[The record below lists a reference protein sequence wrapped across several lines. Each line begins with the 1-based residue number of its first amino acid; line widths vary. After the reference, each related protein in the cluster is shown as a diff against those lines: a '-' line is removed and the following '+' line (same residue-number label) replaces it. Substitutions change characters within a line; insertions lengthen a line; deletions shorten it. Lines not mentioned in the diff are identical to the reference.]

1 MRPPAAPAALL
12 GVLALASLSP
22 TGVHAR
28 EPEAA
33 PAIRTE
39 ALEYRDGDAVL
50 EGWLARPASD
60 AKAPGV
66 IVVHE
71 WWGLAPHAKR
81 KAEELARAG
90 YVAFA
95 LDMYGKG
102 RVTTDREEAGKWASE
117 FRGPANREKARRR
130 AAAGLAVLAE
140 HPQVDAQRLAA
151 IGFCFGGTIAL
162 EMAWSGADLDAVV
175 SFHGTPTTPSPEEAK
190 RVQATVLVC
199 NGADDAAVS
208 AETLRAFE
216 DAMKAADLDWL
227 LVQYGNAV
235 HAFTNPDA
243 GKAGMGNVAYE
254 ERADRRS
261 WAHMRSLFAERLG
274 S

>member
-1 MRPPAAPAALL
+1 MR
-12 GVLALASLSP
+12 VALASTVLLGSLVAASLAP
-22 TGVHAR
+22 LGADAR
-28 EPEAA
+28 EPEAGA
-33 PAIRTE
+33 PVRTE
-39 ALEYRDGDAVL
+39 AVEYRDGDVVL
-50 EGWLARPASD
+50 EGFLARPASD

-66 IVVHE
+66 VVVHE

-81 KAEELARAG
+81 KAEDLARAG

-102 RVTTDREEAGKWASE
+102 KITTDRQQAGQWAGE
-117 FRGPANREKARRR
+117 FRGPANRENARRR
-130 AAAGLAVLAE
+130 AAAGLAVLTK
-140 HPQVDAQRLAA
+140 HPQVDAQHLAA

-162 EMAWSGADLDAVV
+162 EMAWSGADLDAAV
-175 SFHGTPTTPSPEEAK
+175 SFHGSPTVPTPEEAK
-190 RVQATVLVC
+190 AVKATILVC

-216 DAMKAADLDWL
+216 DAMKAADLDWM

-261 WAHMRSLFAERLG
+261 WAHMRSLFSERFG
-274 S
+274 R

>member
-1 MRPPAAPAALL
+1 MRAPFACLTVATLS
-12 GVLALASLSP
+12 LASLPP
-22 TGVHAR
+22 TGADA
-28 EPEAA
+28 EEA
-33 PAIRTE
+33 PVPRTE
-39 ALEYRDGDAVL
+39 AIEYRDGDVVL

-66 IVVHE
+66 VVVHE

-102 RVTTDREEAGKWASE
+102 KLTTDRQQAGAWAGE
-117 FRGPANREKARRR
+117 FRGEGNRAKARSR
-130 AAAGLAVLAE
+130 AAAGLAVLAK
-140 HPQVDAQRLAA
+140 HPQVDASRLAA

-175 SFHGTPTTPSPEEAK
+175 SFHGNPTVPTPEEAK
-190 RVQATVLVC
+190 AVKASVLVC

-208 AETLRAFE
+208 AETLRSFE
-216 DAMKAADLDWL
+216 TSMKDADLDWMF
-227 LVQYGNAV
+227 VQYGNAV

-243 GKAGMGNVAYE
+243 GKAGMPNVAYE
-254 ERADRRS
+254 ARADRRS
-261 WAHMRSLFAERLG
+261 WAHMLDLFRERLG
-274 S
+274 R